1 LYSLQA
7 SFGTCLVIVLVA
19 WWTSTARSEPSPE
32 VRARNQRQQ
41 AAELAQPATGS
52 STRAPAAA
60 AESPVIA
67 SFAGGRITIA
77 DMETAAANKDP
88 STRARIAAPGGRE
101 AFLEEL
107 VRFDLLVLEAERRG
121 YGYHPDVIEAGKR
134 AAIEQMVVRDLSVE
148 PSAISPDDVKR
159 HFEANRAKYERAL
172 MRRASLI
179 QVATEPEARALIAE
193 LEGATRERF
202 AKIAGERSHDERT
215 RRQGG
220 ELGYFDRKGRLGA
233 AGAEGAVPPELVEA
247 AFALRREGAISARPI
262 AMSTGF
268 GVLMFTGETPALTQ
282 DFAAVEDA
290 LRAELAERRAAEAQD
305 ALAIQLRE
313 QWKPEVHPERIDA
326 IQLEPARRLDQPQG
340 FPAAPP
346 DPRAAPRV
354 VEPDGI

>member
-1 LYSLQA
+1 MA
-7 SFGTCLVIVLVA
+7 AALVA
-19 WWTSTARSEPSPE
+19 WCTGTARSEPSPE

-41 AAELAQPATGS
+41 AAEMAQPATGS
-52 STRAPAAA
+52 TTIAPA

-67 SFAGGRITIA
+67 SFVGGRITIA
-77 DMETAAANKDP
+77 DMEAAAANKDP

-121 YGYHPDVIEAGKR
+121 YGYHPEVVEAGKH

-148 PSAISPDDVKR
+148 PTAISLDDVKR
-159 HFEANRAKYERAL
+159 HFEANRAKYERPL

-193 LEGATRERF
+193 LKGATRERF
-202 AKIAGERSHDERT
+202 AKVAGERSHDERT

-262 AMSTGF
+262 AVGEGF
-268 GVLMFTGETPALTQ
+268 GVLMLTGETPALPQ
-282 DFAAVEDA
+282 EFAGVEDA
-290 LRAELAERRAAEAQD
+290 LRAQLAELRTAEAQE
-305 ALAIQLRE
+305 ALLVQLRE
-313 QWKPEVHPERIDA
+313 RWQPEVHPERIDA

-346 DPRAAPRV
+346 DPRAASQV